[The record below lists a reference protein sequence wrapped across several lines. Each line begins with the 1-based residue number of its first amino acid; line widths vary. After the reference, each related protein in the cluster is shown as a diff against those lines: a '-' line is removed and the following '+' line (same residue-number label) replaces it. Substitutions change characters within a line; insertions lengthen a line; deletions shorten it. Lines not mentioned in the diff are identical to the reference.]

1 MKQDIRI
8 GVFCTAQK
16 TFDYLAA
23 SKVYEKIQKD
33 LKSVEN
39 VEWEFIEDLVIE
51 IEEAQIAARY
61 LASKEIGG
69 LVCIEKIQV
78 FQTFSIR

>member
-1 MKQDIRI
+1 MFAPHGAK
-8 GVFCTAQK
+8 
-16 TFDYLAA
+16 
-23 SKVYEKIQKD
+23 KD

-61 LASKEIGG
+61 LASKEIDG
-69 LVCIEKIQV
+69 LVCTEKIQV